1 MNVEQIKNEIRKLN
15 GLEKSDIY
23 RWIDE
28 ESASDLLSRIEE
40 AEWNPKRRRH
50 LSPSSRIFDQDLPRT
65 PGGDGVPHLERRAG
79 DKLKDDALQR
89 NGISSV
95 VKYRLIV
102 GGIGIAY
109 EGESESEAMRW
120 FRHFVVQSQSEG
132 SNSARESVKLFRN
145 YEVIRD
151 YQAPDRKSGF

>member
-50 LSPSSRIFDQDLPRT
+50 LSPSSRIFDLPHT
-65 PGGDGVPHLERRAG
+65 PGGGGVPPLERSVG
-79 DKLKDDALQR
+79 DKLEDDGLAK

-120 FRHFVVQSQSEG
+120 FRRFVVQSQSEG
-132 SNSARESVKLFRN
+132 SSSARESVTLFRN

-151 YQAPDRKSGF
+151 YQAPDRESGF